1 MTIRLLRTERIAVDG
16 LSVRFYRAGDI
27 LNVPAPLAAAL
38 IRDGI
43 ATSDLQ
49 PPQKPEPKYEL
60 PLAHTPKQQFKPN
73 KKREYR
79 S

>member
-1 MTIRLLRTERIAVDG
+1 MPIRMLRTECIAVDG
-16 LSVRFYRAGDI
+16 IHVRWYREGDI
-27 LNVPAPLAAAL
+27 VHVPHSLAAAL

-43 ATSDLQ
+43 ATENLDKQDS
-49 PPQKPEPKYEL
+49 KEM
-60 PLAHTPKQQFKPN
+60 PLAHTPKAQMKQG